1 MIRRQENISYEL
13 YIPSMSLIIVVPKGT
28 GAKCDGKVQKCKKK
42 CEKQYIYGHNP
53 RNCDGTIGHRPSG
66 DRLRVL
72 VTGNRAKL
80 CQKVPG

>member
-42 CEKQYIYGHNP
+42 CK
-53 RNCDGTIGHRPSG
+53 
-66 DRLRVL
+66 
-72 VTGNRAKL
+72 K
-80 CQKVPG
+80 